1 MYGQVI
7 QPPPGITNGTLGGE
21 SLTDFVLSPSS
32 TVINFGDLQIY
43 RIGSGMCQ
51 FFKVGML
58 SHKNLPENMA
68 PSDVL
73 PVGATRV
80 VSEMQPAFVDP
91 ALPSSRLLNCV
102 LALLAPPNP
111 DENERYDEEILD
123 LTVVGFLI
131 V

>member
-80 VSEMQPAFVDP
+80 VSEMQPALVDP